1 MPCPHSC
8 PCSCCL
14 KGGCDVTPSKERGV
28 VLAAIEYI
36 RALHPVR
43 NERVEEMEILRS
55 AFDVDTGFRVVIS
68 FESAASQIWQEERIY
83 KELIVDADGVIKSM
97 RIKNI

>member
-1 MPCPHSC
+1 M
-8 PCSCCL
+8 
-14 KGGCDVTPSKERGV
+14 
-28 VLAAIEYI
+28 
-36 RALHPVR
+36 
-43 NERVEEMEILRS
+43 
-55 AFDVDTGFRVVIS
+55 DTGFRVVIS